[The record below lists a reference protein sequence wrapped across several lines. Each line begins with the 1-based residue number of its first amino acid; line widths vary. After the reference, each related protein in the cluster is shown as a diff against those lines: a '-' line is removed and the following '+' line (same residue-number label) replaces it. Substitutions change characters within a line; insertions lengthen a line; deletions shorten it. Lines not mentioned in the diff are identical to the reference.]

1 MGGPPTSGNK
11 GSDGPV
17 NAGAQGRLGFQYGV
31 CAVKSQKW
39 PILGLKTGPRR
50 DVRGHVA
57 T

>member
-31 CAVKSQKW
+31 CAVKSQK
-39 PILGLKTGPRR
+39 
-50 DVRGHVA
+50 
-57 T
+57 